1 MVEHKCINGWHQ
13 LTKQELQIKD
23 IKMLWKERAG
33 LNYANEIIFSVL
45 IKAVIATLIFQ
56 VVLKGTYPKQSVIF
70 QVYVLN
76 Y

>member
-13 LTKQELQIKD
+13 LTKKELQIKD

-33 LNYANEIIFSVL
+33 LNYANE
-45 IKAVIATLIFQ
+45 KAVILTLIFQ

-70 QVYVLN
+70 QV
-76 Y
+76 